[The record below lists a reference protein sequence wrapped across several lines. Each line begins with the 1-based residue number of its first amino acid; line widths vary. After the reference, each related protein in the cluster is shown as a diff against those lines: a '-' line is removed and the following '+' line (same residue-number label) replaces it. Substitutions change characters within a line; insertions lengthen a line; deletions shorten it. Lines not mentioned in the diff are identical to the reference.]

1 MPGLYILRLGGLN
14 HSFIQQKRI
23 KYWLR
28 DILVNKILKKDK
40 YFALV
45 VLTIYGVRQPI
56 NTC

>member
-1 MPGLYILRLGGLN
+1 MPGLYILLLGGLN

-45 VLTIYGVRQPI
+45 VLTIYGVR
-56 NTC
+56 